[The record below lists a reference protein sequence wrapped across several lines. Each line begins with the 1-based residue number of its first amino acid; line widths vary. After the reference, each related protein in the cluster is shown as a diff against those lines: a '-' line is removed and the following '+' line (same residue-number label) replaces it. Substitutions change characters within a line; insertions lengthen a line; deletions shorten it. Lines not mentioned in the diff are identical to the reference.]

1 MYSMISKVISEQSA
15 QCIFWTTKTCMLASS
30 LGLIIISSFQKQ
42 SFCDEFRLNNHFRQ
56 YFMIQ
61 IRGIVLLCGDKVLS
75 SDIIIVAET
84 RMLLSGNKLAYSI
97 LNNFYFAIS
106 LGQDT

>member
-1 MYSMISKVISEQSA
+1 
-15 QCIFWTTKTCMLASS
+15 
-30 LGLIIISSFQKQ
+30 
-42 SFCDEFRLNNHFRQ
+42 
-56 YFMIQ
+56 MIQ